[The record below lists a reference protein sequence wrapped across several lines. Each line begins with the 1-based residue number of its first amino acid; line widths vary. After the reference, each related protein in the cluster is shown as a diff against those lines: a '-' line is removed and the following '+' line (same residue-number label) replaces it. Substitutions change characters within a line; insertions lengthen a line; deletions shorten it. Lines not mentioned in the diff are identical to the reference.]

1 MSQTASFELESER
14 LRGGVAA
21 GVILAVL
28 GVLAILFP
36 FVTGL
41 SLSILL
47 GALLVVGAIVH
58 VAHAFSAGS
67 FWGAVWQVVL
77 GVLYGIAGITL
88 MANPVVGLATL
99 TLLVIAFFLVSG
111 IVEVGW
117 AFAGRGNDGW
127 LWLLA
132 SGGVSLLAA
141 LLLLAGLPSTAAW
154 AVGVLF
160 GVNLL
165 VTGVSL
171 VMLGMSSRRAADEGV
186 PGGERGQGA

>member
-28 GVLAILFP
+28 GILAILFP

-117 AFAGRGNDGW
+117 AFAGRGKDGW